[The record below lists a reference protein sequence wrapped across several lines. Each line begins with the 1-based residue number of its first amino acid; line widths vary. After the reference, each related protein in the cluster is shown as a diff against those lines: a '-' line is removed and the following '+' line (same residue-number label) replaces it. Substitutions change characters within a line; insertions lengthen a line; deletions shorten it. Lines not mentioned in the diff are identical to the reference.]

1 VRGGSSPATL
11 DELED
16 DQEPYTVLYSYAIW
30 LIGRVEFD
38 VPVDALRE
46 VMARWFFMSQITG
59 RYTTAQKPG
68 SRRTFPASPGSPR
81 PTGLARA
88 SGSRHRFPPA
98 ADIFTDT
105 DDGDVDPFAWQPWP
119 AIEERGLGPIFSGV
133 KRRLLR

>member
-1 VRGGSSPATL
+1 MRGGSSPATL

-59 RYTTAQKPG
+59 RYTNSPETRIQEDISRIAGFTSTEPG
-68 SRRTFPASPGSPR
+68 WPARRAPLIDFR
-81 PTGLARA
+81 RHIH
-88 SGSRHRFPPA
+88 RHRR
-98 ADIFTDT
+98 
-105 DDGDVDPFAWQPWP
+105 GDVDPFAWEPWP
-119 AIEERGLGPIFSGV
+119 AIEERGARPHL
-133 KRRLLR
+133 

>member
-46 VMARWFFMSQITG
+46 AARWFFMSKITG
-59 RYTTAQKPG
+59 RYTNSPH
-68 SRRTFPASPGSPR
+68 RRVHLDR
-81 PTGLARA
+81 TGLARA
-88 SGSRHRFPPA
+88 SDSRHGFPP

-105 DDGDVDPFAWQPWP
+105 DDGDVDPFACSTPRT
-119 AIEERGLGPIFSGV
+119 RGIRIGT
-133 KRRLLR
+133 R